1 MFIRHRFGK
10 NSLLWFAIAGVF
22 CLSLALFLPTR
33 LAAARPA
40 AQDAQQGVQ
49 LFSQYC
55 QACHTIGKGDVVGPD
70 LQGVTQRRDQAW
82 LVSFITQPD
91 QVLASGDAIAADLLK
106 QYSVPMPNLGISEPQ
121 ALDILA
127 YLDNPGATP
136 TQAVNLPAEG
146 QPEIGKALF
155 SGQTMLANGGTACVA
170 CHSTSGIGFA
180 GGGAL
185 GPDLTNVFTRLGDV
199 GLSSSLATL
208 PFPTMQGIFTG
219 RPLTPEEQAHLFAYF
234 QQTDQQKVVT
244 SQANSMFL
252 WAAGFIG
259 ALALFAGMLV
269 FWPRQRESISSRL
282 RKTL

>member
-1 MFIRHRFGK
+1 MFIRHRFAR
-10 NSLLWFAIAGVF
+10 NSLLWSVVAGVL
-22 CLSLALFLPTR
+22 CLSLVLLLPTR
-33 LAAARPA
+33 QAAARPVG
-40 AQDAQQGVQ
+40 QDAQQGAQ

-55 QACHTIGKGDVVGPD
+55 QACHTIGKGDVIGPD

-91 QVLASGDAIAADLLK
+91 QMLASGDAIAAGLLK
-106 QYSVPMPNLGISEPQ
+106 QYSVPMPNLGVSELQ

-127 YLDNPGATP
+127 YLENPGGAP
-136 TQAVNLPAEG
+136 APAVILPAGG

-155 SGQTMLANGGTACVA
+155 IGQTALANGGTPCVA

-208 PFPTMQGIFTG
+208 PFPTMQGIFAT
-219 RPLTPEEQAHLFAYF
+219 RLLTPEEQAHLFAYF

-244 SQANSMFL
+244 SQANSIAL
-252 WAAGFIG
+252 WVAGIIG
-259 ALALFAGMLV
+259 ALVLFAGMLV